1 MNAPAR
7 DNRGS
12 LSLRLRRLPRR
23 YLLLALLV
31 PVLVVLWLPLLTG
44 KSRKDRRPPSPQEA
58 ASTTPPAAPAGE
70 TAPARTGASVADAA
84 AALDGRLQRLLTP
97 FVPRMAPHDGNPF
110 RAQVIAPAIAEAKED
125 AELTPTTI
133 LLSANARPIAII
145 GGQPYCPGDAIGSRR
160 IVAIEER
167 RVLFREGNKTY
178 AVSLPEPT
186 LRGDHD

>member
-1 MNAPAR
+1 MTVPAR
-7 DNRGS
+7 DQRGS
-12 LSLRLRRLPRR
+12 LTARLRRLPRR
-23 YLLLALLV
+23 YLMLALLV

-44 KSRKDRRPPSPQEA
+44 KSRNERRPPPPPDTA
-58 ASTTPPAAPAGE
+58 TATPSAAPAGE
-70 TAPARTGASVADAA
+70 TASTRTGASVAEAA
-84 AALDGRLQRLLTP
+84 AALEGRLQQLLTP
-97 FVPRMAPHDGNPF
+97 FAPRMSPRDGNPF
-110 RAQVIAPAIAEAKED
+110 RAPVIAPAVAEAMED

-145 GGQPYCPGDAIGSRR
+145 GGQPYCPGDTIGSRR